1 MSEAKHTPVP
11 SAGALRAAELIALR
25 YCLGPNTS
33 TRILIAT
40 TIDKETA
47 APDLLEAADYLI
59 HSIGKSG
66 WVDASPLVAERRARV
81 GEVNALR
88 AAIARAKGE
97 GS

>member
-47 APDLLEAADYLI
+47 APDLLEAAETIMEIVMQHHAGANL
-59 HSIGKSG
+59 SN
-66 WVDASPLVAERRARV
+66 PLWEAINVK
-81 GEVNALR
+81 LR